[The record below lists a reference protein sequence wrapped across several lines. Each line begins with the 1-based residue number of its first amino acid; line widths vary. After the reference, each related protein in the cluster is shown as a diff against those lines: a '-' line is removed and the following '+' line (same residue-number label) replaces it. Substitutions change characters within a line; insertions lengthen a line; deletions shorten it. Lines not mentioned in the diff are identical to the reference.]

1 MSNSNELMF
10 VKSASFIRIICSSD
24 GQSIFDILNVV
35 FLIVYCCRLVRP
47 TITANGL
54 RLGDVAYF

>member
-1 MSNSNELMF
+1 LMF

-24 GQSIFDILNVV
+24 GQSIFVILNVV
-35 FLIVYCCRLVRP
+35 FCIVYCCRLGRP

-54 RLGDVAYF
+54 RLGVVADF